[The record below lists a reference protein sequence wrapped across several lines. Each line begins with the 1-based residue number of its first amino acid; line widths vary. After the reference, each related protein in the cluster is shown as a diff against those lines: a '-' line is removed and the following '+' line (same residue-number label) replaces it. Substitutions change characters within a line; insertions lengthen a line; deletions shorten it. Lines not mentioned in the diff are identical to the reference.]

1 MKKLVLTLQD
11 VFAIPTATI
20 FNPDVYEPVSAVS
33 IDTRKI
39 KQNSLFIAIKGNN
52 FDGHNF
58 INEAIKKG
66 AAAIMIAEQNKNKF
80 MNIDLPVIAVQDTT
94 IALGD
99 VARIWRSKLKAK
111 IISLTGSAGKT
122 TTKELLDVMLS
133 QKYNT
138 VKTEANNNNH
148 IGVPLTLL
156 NASDKDE
163 VVILEHGTNHF
174 GEIPYTA
181 SIANPDYAMITNI
194 GHSHIEFFRNKNGV
208 LKEKSA
214 LLKTTY
220 KRGGKIFINTD
231 DPLLKKLASSYLKK
245 KTFGFENKP
254 DVKGNILGFNNTGCA
269 ITELKYKNKSFIYEI
284 PVAGEQGA
292 KNFLSAAAVALELGI
307 TPKQIA
313 AALKK
318 FKNIDKRLSIKRL
331 NSLVLID
338 DTYNAN
344 PESMNHSIELL
355 SLMDKQKNKIAV
367 LGDMFELGNEG
378 AALHKKIADTII
390 KNKIGCVYT
399 IGTLMKN
406 ISDKLKNKKITHKHF
421 SNRTKLNEFLNKTD
435 LTNSVILIKGSRG
448 MKMEDFVKVIEERYS
463 K

>member
-1 MKKLVLTLQD
+1 MKKVVLTLQD
-11 VFAIPTATI
+11 VFTIPTAII
-20 FNPDVYEPVSAVS
+20 FNPDVFEPLSSVS

-52 FDGHNF
+52 YDGHNF
-58 INEAIKKG
+58 VNEAIKKG
-66 AAAIMIAEQNKNKF
+66 ASAIMIAEQNKNKF
-80 MNIDLPVIAVQDTT
+80 MNIDLPLISVQDTT

-122 TTKELLDVMLS
+122 TTKELLDAMLS
-133 QKYNT
+133 QKYST

-156 NASDKDE
+156 NAADKDE

-181 SIANPDYAMITNI
+181 SIANPDYALITNI

-208 LKEKSA
+208 LKEKSS

-231 DPLLKKLASSYLKK
+231 DPLLKHYSSSYAKK
-245 KTFGFENKP
+245 KTFGFENEP
-254 DVKGNILGFNNTGCA
+254 DIKGNILGFNNTGYA

-284 PVAGEQGA
+284 PIAGKQGA

-318 FKNIDKRLSIKRL
+318 FKNVDKRLSIKML
-331 NSLVLID
+331 NGLVLID

-378 AALHKKIADTII
+378 VSLHKKIADTII
-390 KNKIGCVYT
+390 KNKIACVYT
-399 IGTLMKN
+399 TGTLMKN
-406 ISDKLKNKKITHKHF
+406 VSAKLKNRKIIHKHF
-421 SNRTKLNEFLNKTD
+421 SQRTKLAEFLIKSD

-448 MKMEDFVKVIEERYS
+448 MKMEDFVKLIEERYS